1 METIFGGL
9 PKEYLVRPEHLS
21 CLRMVFGKRYM
32 GYGINPAQRDF
43 IRYWTGADP
52 EHIPDEEVIPIIF
65 EHGMSGYAPDFEEPS
80 LDRNKFELGDWMR
93 CRDFWVAEQ
102 ITKITGFPNK
112 HREPPRY
119 DEWLE
124 IWGVHYQRRIEAA
137 KNPHKED

>member
-1 METIFGGL
+1 METIFGDL

-65 EHGMSGYAPDFEEPS
+65 EHGMSGYAPDFEEQYWA
-80 LDRNKFELGDWMR
+80 LDALPRFLGCGANHEDHG
-93 CRDFWVAEQ
+93 VPEQ
-102 ITKITGFPNK
+102 T
-112 HREPPRY
+112 PR
-119 DEWLE
+119 
-124 IWGVHYQRRIEAA
+124 AA
-137 KNPHKED
+137 AL